1 MIRLA
6 CAEARARLEQLDDAP
21 AAARGVLDAHLA
33 GCAACRGLAADLAEV
48 RAAAGRLA
56 DRPVPDAVWASLR
69 PMLPAV
75 SPPVR
80 AWSAPWL
87 AAAAALLLA
96 VGAALGT
103 LVGTS
108 LGSRDGGD
116 AAVAQ
121 VAADLEAAEAHYLRA
136 IAGLERIARMDDPAL
151 DPEVA
156 RVLRANLQEI
166 DGAIRD
172 TRAALAARPE
182 DDVAR
187 RGLFEALG
195 GKVALL
201 EQTVSIID
209 AERSLDEPPPVGD
222 ARN

>member
-1 MIRLA
+1 MIRLS
-6 CAEARARLEQLDDAP
+6 CADAVARLEQLDDAP
-21 AAARGVLDAHLA
+21 AAARAVLDAHLVD
-33 GCAACRGLAADLAEV
+33 CAACRALAADLADV
-48 RAAAGRLA
+48 RAAAARLA
-56 DRPVPDAVWASLR
+56 DRPVPDAVWARLR
-69 PMLPAV
+69 PMLSAPA
-75 SPPVR
+75 PPVR

-103 LVGTS
+103 LFGT
-108 LGSRDGGD
+108 LGSRGSGD

-121 VAADLEAAEAHYLRA
+121 VAADLEAAESHYLRA
-136 IAGLERIARMDDPAL
+136 IDGLERIARMDDPAL

-172 TRAALAARPE
+172 TRAALATRPE
-182 DDVAR
+182 DDLAR

-209 AERSLDEPPPVGD
+209 AERALDEPPPGGD